1 MRVLLYASLCVA
13 VCVRS
18 YTPVF
23 LQESKGK
30 LVISGLKQM
39 GSNYCI
45 AQSLHSVDEIGFGSA
60 DLGTNGIHLFFLGP
74 LLATLRLH
82 CVYNEALE
90 SRESGQVFG
99 LVQETIMKH
108 FGLPSVSTAA
118 KQIMQCRKRGL
129 ILTAE
134 EFRLQLR
141 REKLQREYDKAKETI
156 ERLSLVLTT
165 DKVKL

>member
-1 MRVLLYASLCVA
+1 MSQGKRHSDEHLREVA
-13 VCVRS
+13 R
-18 YTPVF
+18 
-23 LQESKGK
+23 
-30 LVISGLKQM
+30 
-39 GSNYCI
+39 
-45 AQSLHSVDEIGFGSA
+45 
-60 DLGTNGIHLFFLGP
+60 
-74 LLATLRLH
+74 
-82 CVYNEALE
+82 VYNEALE